1 MDIIHALEDAI
12 DTYPATNV
20 TIAIPETL
28 DFVSG
33 AGPGSDVINEGDVFA
48 FDVMVRNTGHL
59 TMNDTALVITGS
71 DWALVNY
78 LAAGAAEKFQV
89 PEKFTS
95 KAISAPKDIAAKGQE
110 VFGRFYMKA
119 VNPTPSKESDSTLI
133 VYDRPLF
140 SIRVARFHADLAD
153 IMTGQ
158 PPGPSV
164 DYVDV
169 VLAI

>member
-20 TIAIPETL
+20 TVAIPETL
-28 DFVSG
+28 DFLG
-33 AGPGSDVINEGDVFA
+33 PGPGSDVINEGDVFT

-59 TMNDTALVITGS
+59 TMHDTTLVITGS
-71 DWALVNY
+71 NWALVNY
-78 LAAGAAEKFQV
+78 LEAGAAEKFQV

-95 KAISAPKDIAAKGQE
+95 KAVSAPKDIAAKGQE
-110 VFGRFYMKA
+110 VFGKFYMKA
-119 VNPTPSKESDSTLI
+119 VDPTPSKESDSTLI

-140 SIRVARFHADLAD
+140 SIRVAGFHAELAD
-153 IMTGQ
+153 VLTGQ
-158 PPGPSV
+158 PTGPSA

-169 VLAI
+169 VLPI